1 MASQNPGKTVN
12 NFCIVGR
19 FFLKLRLKC
28 TPSAGGKI
36 ENVKTGGAKILEGIA
51 QKYLSDRKN
60 KGGNQKMP
68 EKLSL
73 FRNDLTC
80 PDLNKTNDDR

>member
-1 MASQNPGKTVN
+1 MHTICRGQN
-12 NFCIVGR
+12 R
-19 FFLKLRLKC
+19 KC
-28 TPSAGGKI
+28 
-36 ENVKTGGAKILEGIA
+36 ENGGAKILKGIA

-80 PDLNKTNDDR
+80 PDLNKTTDDR